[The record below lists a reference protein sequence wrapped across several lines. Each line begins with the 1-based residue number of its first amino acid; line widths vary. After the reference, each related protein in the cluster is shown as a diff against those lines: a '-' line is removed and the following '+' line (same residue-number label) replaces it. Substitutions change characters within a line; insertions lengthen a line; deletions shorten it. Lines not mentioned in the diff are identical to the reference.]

1 MFPRCYFTKSR
12 TSTAQEKKLAKG
24 HHCSHDHAMVQKRKI
39 PVTTVGLFIHQIRRS
54 CVLIDVLYALRLL
67 LSYSAI
73 LDFKK
78 CANVSTIKFTD
89 TLSEEELM
97 ECFLQ
102 FITNN
107 FDYNEDTTTG
117 VCTTH
122 VMGLIFSQYP
132 KSDTLS
138 TQPIMKQT
146 ITSEKMIDWANVRG
160 LVKMYERTGISKFKK
175 TLVKACN
182 PSQLDTKYMTSLIR
196 FGYYQVLSWRNL
208 TTCRDSWQT

>member
-1 MFPRCYFTKSR
+1 
-12 TSTAQEKKLAKG
+12 
-24 HHCSHDHAMVQKRKI
+24 
-39 PVTTVGLFIHQIRRS
+39 
-54 CVLIDVLYALRLL
+54 
-67 LSYSAI
+67 
-73 LDFKK
+73 
-78 CANVSTIKFTD
+78 
-89 TLSEEELM
+89 M

-175 TLVKACN
+175 TLVNARD
-182 PSQLDTKYMTSLIR
+182 PSQLDTSLYDIVDM
-196 FGYYQVLSWRNL
+196 FWLLSSSFMEKPHNL
-208 TTCRDSWQT
+208 QGFMADIVHRTPLPP